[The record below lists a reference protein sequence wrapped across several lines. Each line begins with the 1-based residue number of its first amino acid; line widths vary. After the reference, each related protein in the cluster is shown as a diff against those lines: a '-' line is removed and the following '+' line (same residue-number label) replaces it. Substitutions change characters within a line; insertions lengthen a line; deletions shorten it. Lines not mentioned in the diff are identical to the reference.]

1 MPITDI
7 RNSTHFVLER
17 MGGETSSVLQGRY
30 LWAIKVELLNRLLEI
45 GRKLHARY
53 ELELQM

>member
-1 MPITDI
+1 
-7 RNSTHFVLER
+7 
-17 MGGETSSVLQGRY
+17 MGGKTSSVLQGRY